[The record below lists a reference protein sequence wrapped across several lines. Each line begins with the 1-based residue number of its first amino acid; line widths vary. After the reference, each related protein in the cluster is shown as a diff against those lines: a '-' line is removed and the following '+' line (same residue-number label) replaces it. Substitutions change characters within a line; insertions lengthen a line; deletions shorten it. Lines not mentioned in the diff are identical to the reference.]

1 MQQPS
6 TKSIEKTILDNYIE
20 YQYLFVEFQSKFMSG
35 LFNRYQSVENGNL
48 VLYYA
53 KETHQDILR
62 KKDYDLN
69 FNISFEKFWENH
81 REVSPPRISIIK
93 IGEDV
98 LLPKETTR
106 RKILQLI
113 KQKVLNKKNKNTGWL
128 PNEQYK
134 QSYNSVIDG
143 EIDGV
148 CKLISYVCEKTN
160 HFVSKEQVKKEI
172 KENFSFYW
180 FHYLGAQLE
189 YLRLW
194 TKQLKDIELAL
205 IFLQLA
211 HLFTSKAKEK
221 NLSHKNIFENPSL
234 LKEFISASISATSIA
249 EVTGIPRATCV
260 RKLELLVKLKI
271 ISQDK
276 ISKRYYIIPSAISD
290 NFISQKITEKVTKL
304 FSNFYFICL
313 RAIRFKTLNQ

>member
-1 MQQPS
+1 MQQLS
-6 TKSIEKTILDNYIE
+6 TKSIEKIIFDNFIE

-35 LFNRYQSVENGNL
+35 LFNRYQSLENGNL

-53 KETHQDILR
+53 KETHQGILR

-69 FNISFEKFWENH
+69 FNISFEQFWENH
-81 REVSPPRISIIK
+81 SELSPPRISIIK
-93 IGEDV
+93 IGEDT

-134 QSYNSVIDG
+134 QNYNSIIDK

-148 CKLISYVCEKTN
+148 CKLISYICKKIN
-160 HFVSKEQVKKEI
+160 ISVSKEQVKKEI
-172 KENFSFYW
+172 KEKFSFYW

-189 YLRLW
+189 YFRLW

-205 IFLQLA
+205 IFMQLVY
-211 HLFTSKAKEK
+211 LFTSKAKAR
-221 NLSHKNIFENPSL
+221 NLSHKDIFENPSL

-260 RKLELLVKLKI
+260 RKLEFLVKLKI

-276 ISKRYYIIPSAISD
+276 ISKRYYIIPNAISD
-290 NFISQKITEKVTKL
+290 DFISQKITEKVIKL
-304 FSNFYFICL
+304 FSNFYFICI
-313 RAIRFKTLNQ
+313 RAINIKS

>member
-1 MQQPS
+1 MQQLS
-6 TKSIEKTILDNYIE
+6 TKNIEKIIFDNFIE

-35 LFNRYQSVENGNL
+35 LFNRYQSLENGNL

-53 KETHQDILR
+53 KETHQGILR

-69 FNISFEKFWENH
+69 FNISFEQFWENH
-81 REVSPPRISIIK
+81 SELSPPRISIIK
-93 IGEDV
+93 IGEDT

-134 QSYNSVIDG
+134 QNYNSIIDK

-148 CKLISYVCEKTN
+148 CKLISYICKKIN
-160 HFVSKEQVKKEI
+160 ISVSKEQVKKEI
-172 KENFSFYW
+172 KEKFSFYW

-189 YLRLW
+189 YFRLW

-205 IFLQLA
+205 IFMQLVY
-211 HLFTSKAKEK
+211 LFTSKAKAR
-221 NLSHKNIFENPSL
+221 NLSHKDIFENPSL

-260 RKLELLVKLKI
+260 RKLEFLVKLKI

-276 ISKRYYIIPSAISD
+276 ISKRYYIIPNAISD
-290 NFISQKITEKVTKL
+290 DFISQKITEKVIKL
-304 FSNFYFICL
+304 FSNFYFICI
-313 RAIRFKTLNQ
+313 RAINIKS

>member
-1 MQQPS
+1 MQQTS
-6 TKSIEKTILDNYIE
+6 TKSIEKIILDNYIE

-35 LFNRYQSVENGNL
+35 LFNRYQSLENGNL

-81 REVSPPRISIIK
+81 SEVSPPPISIIK
-93 IGEDV
+93 IGEDL

-113 KQKVLNKKNKNTGWL
+113 KQKVLNKKNKKTGWL

-134 QSYNSVIDG
+134 QSYNSVIDE

-160 HFVSKEQVKKEI
+160 NSVSKEQVKKEI
-172 KENFSFYW
+172 KEKFSFYW

-189 YLRLW
+189 YLKLW
-194 TKQLKDIELAL
+194 TKQLKDIELGL

-221 NLSHKNIFENPSL
+221 NLYHKDIFENPSL
-234 LKEFISASISATSIA
+234 LKEFISASISSTSIA

-260 RKLELLVKLKI
+260 RKLDFLVKLKI
-271 ISQDK
+271 IAQEK
-276 ISKRYYIIPSAISD
+276 ISKRYYIIPNVISD
-290 NFISQKITEKVTKL
+290 NFISQKITENAIKL
-304 FSNFYFICL
+304 FSNFYFICI
-313 RAIRFKTLNQ
+313 RAINIKS

>member
-98 LLPKETTR
+98 LLPK
-106 RKILQLI
+106 I
-113 KQKVLNKKNKNTGWL
+113 
-128 PNEQYK
+128 
-134 QSYNSVIDG
+134 
-143 EIDGV
+143 
-148 CKLISYVCEKTN
+148 
-160 HFVSKEQVKKEI
+160 
-172 KENFSFYW
+172 
-180 FHYLGAQLE
+180 
-189 YLRLW
+189 
-194 TKQLKDIELAL
+194 
-205 IFLQLA
+205 IF
-211 HLFTSKAKEK
+211 
-221 NLSHKNIFENPSL
+221 
-234 LKEFISASISATSIA
+234 
-249 EVTGIPRATCV
+249 
-260 RKLELLVKLKI
+260 I
-271 ISQDK
+271 I
-276 ISKRYYIIPSAISD
+276 
-290 NFISQKITEKVTKL
+290 
-304 FSNFYFICL
+304 
-313 RAIRFKTLNQ
+313 